1 MDAELDAK
9 ADKSQVDSKVS
20 RTVFDSTIGDL
31 QKMID
36 DLLSKLLAYVSH
48 YFKVLSHGSY
58 IVSFISE
65 FRTMPVTYFSENCSY
80 CIILYCNCDVKLRT
94 HSHENSELCCHA
106 YKEDNP
112 KYENI
117 MMSYPTHKK

>member
-1 MDAELDAK
+1 MGDTKADKEYVDAELDAK

-48 YFKVLSHGSY
+48 YFKVLSHGS
-58 IVSFISE
+58 
-65 FRTMPVTYFSENCSY
+65 
-80 CIILYCNCDVKLRT
+80 
-94 HSHENSELCCHA
+94 
-106 YKEDNP
+106 
-112 KYENI
+112 
-117 MMSYPTHKK
+117 